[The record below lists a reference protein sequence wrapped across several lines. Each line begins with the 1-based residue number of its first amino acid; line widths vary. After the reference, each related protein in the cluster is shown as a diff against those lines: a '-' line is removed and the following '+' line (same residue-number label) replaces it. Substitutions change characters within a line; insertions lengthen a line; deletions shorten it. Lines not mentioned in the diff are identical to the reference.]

1 MENSL
6 FLGSIIGPYLLIIGL
21 SFLLY
26 STEWVKLM
34 KELEKNHTSSV
45 IGMAIALIIGLT
57 IIRAHALWDKSI
69 WVVITLF
76 GWVAFLKGLFYFLA
90 PGEWI
95 KGTIHTFASKKL
107 IMTSGALLS
116 ILGAWLSYMVYLS

>member
-1 MENSL
+1 MNNSL

-26 STEWVKLM
+26 AKEWVKLM

-57 IIRAHALWDKSI
+57 IIRAHALWEKNI
-69 WVVITLF
+69 WVAITIF
-76 GWVAFLKGLFYFLA
+76 GWLAFLKSLFYFLA

-95 KGTIHTFASKKL
+95 KGSIRTFASKKWF
-107 IMTSGALLS
+107 MGSGIVLAVV
-116 ILGAWLSYMVYLS
+116 GAWMSYMVYLS